1 MDPHGRRGGSES
13 PAGPGL
19 ESRFDGIR
27 LFFPREHVLPDGGAL
42 SPAQGPEGARYLR
55 QGRFLFSGSGPL
67 HRRALYRTGRD
78 PLRKRKVTSG
88 PFRQTVRGGQKALSD
103 GRLFDGLDVT
113 KEICFFFGGV
123 RDLVRRGI
131 ACLLVDG
138 PGNGE
143 SIRFRDLYLRY
154 DQEVPAGAAVD
165 YLETRSDVDP
175 KRIGVMAL
183 SLGGYYAP
191 RSASFEK
198 RFRACVAWGA
208 QWDYHAVWIRRVE
221 AAYKTALSVPPHH
234 IMWV

>member
-1 MDPHGRRGGSES
+1 MVCLFPGRLPLVCRRSHSARYGPDGVQRHRRSGPGVQGAAQKRWKRRSLVRGMDPHGRRGGSES

-143 SIRFRDLYLRY
+143 SIRFRPGPPSITWK
-154 DQEVPAGAAVD
+154 QEA
-165 YLETRSDVDP
+165 TSIRS
-175 KRIGVMAL
+175 G
-183 SLGGYYAP
+183 
-191 RSASFEK
+191 SAS
-198 RFRACVAWGA
+198 W
-208 QWDYHAVWIRRVE
+208 
-221 AAYKTALSVPPHH
+221 P
-234 IMWV
+234 